1 MPLPPKIVVSAIRPP
16 GFSHSGA
23 FDEVYEVLSMGLRQL
38 GAEVACVENA
48 VSADHPTILFG
59 GHLLAAESLQAL
71 PPTVVFYNL
80 EQADPGALWLSG
92 PFPKAM
98 HSHEVWDFNE
108 LNVQRLSQAGIAPR
122 LLWCP
127 IGFAD
132 GLYRIPKVEEDI
144 DVLFY
149 GSLNQRRIDIL
160 NGLKAAGLN
169 VVHSFGAYGKER
181 DALIARAKI
190 VLNVH
195 YYESGIFE
203 WVRVFY
209 LLANRKAVVSEESTL
224 TAFDKGVDH
233 VVQFAPYAGVVDA
246 CRALV
251 ADGDARSRQI
261 ERIPPYIAARR
272 EDVILNSVLSSSP
285 VFNAGRQPAP

>member
-38 GAEVACVENA
+38 GIDVECVENA
-48 VSADHPTILFG
+48 VSAEYPTIMFG
-59 GHLLAAESLQAL
+59 GHLLAPEVLDSL

-80 EQADPGALWLSG
+80 EQADPGAAWLAG

-98 HSHEVWDFNE
+98 QSHEVWDFSE
-108 LNVQRLSQAGIAPR
+108 INVRRLSQAGIAPR

-132 GLYRIPKVEEDI
+132 GLWRVPEAEEDI

-160 NGLKAAGLN
+160 HGLKAAGLN

-181 DALIARAKI
+181 DALIARAKV

-224 TAFDKGVDH
+224 TAFDKGVDQ
-233 VVQFAPYAGVVDA
+233 VVHFAPYTSLIEA

-251 ADGDARSRQI
+251 ADSDARSRQI
-261 ERIPPYIAARR
+261 EQIPQYIAVRR
-272 EDVILNSVLSSSP
+272 EDVILTSVMSSSWLSNIP
-285 VFNAGRQPAP
+285 V